1 VSKRGIRRVEISIL
15 QSQRESVR
23 CLFCKEI
30 LIYFRDV
37 KRRKRILTAAA
48 LSVILTL
55 LVIYWSLIVY
65 GVEQGLGQLNIVRNA
80 RPVEEFMK
88 DPNFPDSL
96 KQKLRLIDEIRKYAI
111 DSLGLKDTENYK
123 TMYDQ
128 KGEEVMWVVTA
139 CEAFHFKPKTWDF
152 PVVGTVPYKGYFN
165 KEKAVAEAKKLK
177 DEGWDVAVRNPGGW
191 STLGWFTD
199 PILTGML
206 NRGEGDLASLII
218 HEMVHATLWVPDSVT
233 FNESLASFIADTASY
248 DFLRAKYGASS
259 PQYERYLYEDQDYRQ
274 FSAFVLRAAT
284 HLDSVYESM
293 DDSISKEEK
302 QKRKDA
308 EIKAIITKMDTLHLR
323 LTEKPSKR
331 YEQRLPNNTYF
342 MMYRHY
348 QARQPVFKEEFSK
361 KSHGNL
367 KAYIKYLSG
376 KYPVL

>member
-1 VSKRGIRRVEISIL
+1 VKSKKAKIFLGVLMIL
-15 QSQRESVR
+15 AIAVV
-23 CLFCKEI
+23 
-30 LIYFRDV
+30 Y
-37 KRRKRILTAAA
+37 
-48 LSVILTL
+48 
-55 LVIYWSLIVY
+55 YWSLIAY
-65 GVEQGLGQLNIVRNA
+65 GIEQGLGQLKIVREA
-80 RPVEEFMK
+80 KPVEEFMT

-165 KEKAVAEAKKLK
+165 KEKAMHEAKKLK

-206 NRGEGDLASLII
+206 NRGDGDLASLII

-233 FNESLASFIADTASY
+233 FNENLASFIADTASY
-248 DFLRAKYGASS
+248 DFLRAKYGKASQ
-259 PQYERYLYEDQDYRQ
+259 QYERYLYEDQDYRK
-274 FSAFVLRAAT
+274 FSAYILHSASY
-284 HLDSVYESM
+284 LDSVYESM
-293 DDSISKEEK
+293 GDSISKEEK
-302 QKRKDA
+302 QKRKDE
-308 EIKAIITKMDTLHLR
+308 EIKKIVSNMDTLHLR
-323 LTEKPSKR
+323 LNATPSKR
-331 YEQRLPNNTYF
+331 YENRLPNNTYF
-342 MMYRHY
+342 MLYRHY
-348 QARQPVFKEEFSK
+348 QARQPVFKEEFGEK
-361 KSHGNL
+361 FHGDLKS
-367 KAYIKYLSG
+367 YIRYLSE